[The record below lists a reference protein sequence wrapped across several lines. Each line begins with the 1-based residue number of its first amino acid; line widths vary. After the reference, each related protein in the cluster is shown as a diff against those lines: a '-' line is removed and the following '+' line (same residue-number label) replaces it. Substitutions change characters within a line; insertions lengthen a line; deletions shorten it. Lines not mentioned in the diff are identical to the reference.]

1 MKSPT
6 RNKVTALKLG
16 LSLAFMSGAAC
27 GANANEIVV
36 SSGAER
42 TDTADVSFLKLKISG
57 TYTVT
62 GQAQLKPDAGAI
74 IELAPNEGDNAVF
87 TLEKQA
93 RFANGKN
100 ATLKVGAGKGKI
112 TLAGGDAMVGGN
124 WINTGARWPGIVV
137 SSGAQAGE
145 DGVVSLLELA
155 GTSKYGHSVV
165 TNENANPVEIL
176 FAGGTLV
183 VTEWAGRQFIAKE
196 VNPVVLRGGEGHPIR
211 IDPNWYPSYPCGEED
226 NSVVTTGACDV
237 VFAQAGRNAE
247 NYPRIRLDKT
257 IVWGH
262 TGDLR
267 SEGAEITTYKDNV
280 LPFGPQ
286 TGGVSL
292 KSSDEQVNNGYSLT
306 AVLDLNG
313 TTQTVNSLDVSQ
325 NSCATNKAAKTACL
339 KFGEGDADG
348 TLKGV
353 VAANVKVCKTGSG
366 TLTLD
371 GATVTKPDVLAGALA
386 VAGETT
392 VNGFGDLAGLTGLT
406 PVLPVKDNDTNYN
419 EQKDG
424 SPKKVMEASGLLTV
438 APRTVTVNEGGA
450 LVYRNEAAE
459 ALERFVKLDAK
470 GAFVKKGAG
479 ALFVRGSEK
488 CPQSFSGVVRA
499 AEGTLTLSG
508 MGVTNAFWRVTVT
521 GMVGKD
527 MKEPTIGEIGLF
539 DADGNRINLKAN
551 GYSWQKELT
560 DATQL
565 QGEQCMVVPTG
576 LTYSPE
582 NGNKT
587 PNNLFNGTYYN
598 WMQVK
603 SKTALASVA
612 ITFRLPANTAPARS
626 YAFTSVGGIPSSW
639 KVETSVDGVNWTL
652 ADERKDFYTWDWNR
666 PGTHYY
672 WYLDGRWGGFAG
684 LPLTFAFANEKTDKV
699 DLTGALLQA
708 DEGAVLDVSAVSGAV
723 PRGIRIDVT
732 KGCGEIK
739 GMPSVKN
746 GTLEIVNASGLSQSE
761 LIGKIA
767 LACTGD
773 LSSADLAGWTV
784 TVDGKA
790 ANLRPKLKG
799 DVLGI
804 SPAGL
809 AVILR

>member
-1 MKSPT
+1 MKKRGGVAFSKLT
-6 RNKVTALKLG
+6 LHDNFTA
-16 LSLAFMSGAAC
+16 SG
-27 GANANEIVV
+27 
-36 SSGAER
+36 S
-42 TDTADVSFLKLKISG
+42 
-57 TYTVT
+57 TV
-62 GQAQLKPDAGAI
+62 LKPDAGAV
-74 IELAPNEGDNAVF
+74 IELAPNADDTATFALKGDAGFESDEAGRNT
-87 TLEKQA
+87 TL
-93 RFANGKN
+93 RF
-100 ATLKVGAGKGKI
+100 GKGKGLV
-112 TLAGGDAMVGGN
+112 TVASWRTADGPRLE
-124 WINTGARWPGIVV
+124 V
-137 SSGAQAGE
+137 SSDAAG
-145 DGVVSLLELA
+145 DGDVLRIVELNA
-155 GTSKYGHSVV
+155 GRYSTASI
-165 TNENANPVEIL
+165 TNKNAKPVEIL
-176 FAGGTLV
+176 FAGGSLGIGPWGTASLFA
-183 VTEWAGRQFIAKE
+183 TAE
-196 VNPVVLRGGEGHPIR
+196 NPIVLRGSETSDIR
-211 IDPNWYPSYPCGEED
+211 LDPKYFPWYLAGD
-226 NSVVTTGACDV
+226 ADRSVVTTGACDV
-237 VFAQAGRNAE
+237 VISQGRRDAKNWG
-247 NYPRIRLDKT
+247 RIYLNHP
-257 IVWGH
+257 IAWGH
-262 TGDLR
+262 TGDTVAC
-267 SEGAEITTYKDNV
+267 GVEIRTDKDDV
-280 LPFGPQ
+280 LPYGPG
-286 TGGVSL
+286 TGGLVL
-292 KSSDEQVNNGYSLT
+292 SSTVWQVQNDNPLT
-306 AVLDLNG
+306 AILDLNG

-325 NSCATNKAAKTACL
+325 SSCATNKAAKMACL

-353 VAANVKVCKTGSG
+353 VAPNVKVRKVGTG

-479 ALFVRGSEK
+479 ALFVRGSAN

-539 DADGNRINLKAN
+539 DVDGNRINLKTN
-551 GYSWQKELT
+551 GYSWQKDLT

-603 SKTALASVA
+603 SKTALESVA
-612 ITFRLPANTAPARS
+612 ITFRLPANTAPAHS

-732 KGCGEIK
+732 KGSGEIK

-799 DVLGI
+799 DVWGFRRRVLPSYSVEHPPHELIGRLANGI
-804 SPAGL
+804 MERKWEWIA
-809 AVILR
+809 RQQN

>member
-1 MKSPT
+1 M
-6 RNKVTALKLG
+6 
-16 LSLAFMSGAAC
+16 
-27 GANANEIVV
+27 
-36 SSGAER
+36 
-42 TDTADVSFLKLKISG
+42 
-57 TYTVT
+57 
-62 GQAQLKPDAGAI
+62 LKPDAGAV
-74 IELAPNEGDNAVF
+74 IELAPNADDTATFALKEDAGFESDEAGRNT
-87 TLEKQA
+87 TL
-93 RFANGKN
+93 RF
-100 ATLKVGAGKGKI
+100 GKGKGLVTVASWRMADGPRLEVSADAAGDGDVLRIVELNVGRYSTASI
-112 TLAGGDAMVGGN
+112 TN
-124 WINTGARWPGIVV
+124 
-137 SSGAQAGE
+137 
-145 DGVVSLLELA
+145 
-155 GTSKYGHSVV
+155 K
-165 TNENANPVEIL
+165 NAKPVEIL
-176 FAGGTLV
+176 FAGGSLGIGPWGTASLFA
-183 VTEWAGRQFIAKE
+183 TAG
-196 VNPVVLRGGEGHPIR
+196 NPIVLRGSETADIR
-211 IDPNWYPSYPCGEED
+211 LDPKYFPWYLAGD
-226 NSVVTTGACDV
+226 ADRSVATMGACDV
-237 VFAQAGRNAE
+237 VISQDRRDAKNWGRIYLKQAIA
-247 NYPRIRLDKT
+247 
-257 IVWGH
+257 WGH
-262 TGDLR
+262 TGDTVAR
-267 SEGAEITTYKDNV
+267 GAEIRTDKDNV
-280 LPFGPQ
+280 LPYGPG
-286 TGGVSL
+286 TGGLVL
-292 KSSDEQVNNGYSLT
+292 SSTVWQVQNDYPLT
-306 AVLDLNG
+306 AILDLNG

-479 ALFVRGSEK
+479 ALFVRGSAN

-508 MGVTNAFWRVTVT
+508 MGVTNAFWRVTIT

-539 DADGNRINLKAN
+539 DVDGNRINLKTN
-551 GYSWQKELT
+551 GYSWQKDLT

-603 SKTALASVA
+603 SKTALESVA

-652 ADERKDFYTWDWNR
+652 ADERKDFYTWDWDR
-666 PGTHYY
+666 PGTYYY

-799 DVLGI
+799 GVLGI

>member
-1 MKSPT
+1 
-6 RNKVTALKLG
+6 V
-16 LSLAFMSGAAC
+16 
-27 GANANEIVV
+27 
-36 SSGAER
+36 
-42 TDTADVSFLKLKISG
+42 
-57 TYTVT
+57 
-62 GQAQLKPDAGAI
+62 LKPDAGAV
-74 IELAPNEGDNAVF
+74 IELAPNADDTATFALKEDAGFESDEAGRNT
-87 TLEKQA
+87 TL
-93 RFANGKN
+93 RF
-100 ATLKVGAGKGKI
+100 GKGKGLVTVASWRMADGPRLEVSADAAGDGDVLRIVELNVGRYSTASI
-112 TLAGGDAMVGGN
+112 TN
-124 WINTGARWPGIVV
+124 
-137 SSGAQAGE
+137 
-145 DGVVSLLELA
+145 
-155 GTSKYGHSVV
+155 K
-165 TNENANPVEIL
+165 NAKPVEIL
-176 FAGGTLV
+176 FAGGSLGIGPWGTASLFA
-183 VTEWAGRQFIAKE
+183 TAG
-196 VNPVVLRGGEGHPIR
+196 NPIVLRGSETADIR
-211 IDPNWYPSYPCGEED
+211 LDPKYFPWYLAGD
-226 NSVVTTGACDV
+226 ADRSVATMGACDV
-237 VFAQAGRNAE
+237 VISQDRRDAKNWGRIYLKQAIA
-247 NYPRIRLDKT
+247 
-257 IVWGH
+257 WGH
-262 TGDLR
+262 TGDTVAR
-267 SEGAEITTYKDNV
+267 GAEIRTDKDNV
-280 LPFGPQ
+280 LPYGPG
-286 TGGVSL
+286 TGGLVL
-292 KSSDEQVNNGYSLT
+292 SSTVWQVQNDYPLT
-306 AVLDLNG
+306 AILDLNG

-479 ALFVRGSEK
+479 ALFVRGSAN

-508 MGVTNAFWRVTVT
+508 MGVTNAFWRVTIT

-539 DADGNRINLKAN
+539 DVDGNRINLKTN
-551 GYSWQKELT
+551 GYSWQKDLT

-603 SKTALASVA
+603 SKTALESVA

-652 ADERKDFYTWDWNR
+652 ADERKDFYTWDWDR
-666 PGTHYY
+666 PGTYYY

-799 DVLGI
+799 GVLGI